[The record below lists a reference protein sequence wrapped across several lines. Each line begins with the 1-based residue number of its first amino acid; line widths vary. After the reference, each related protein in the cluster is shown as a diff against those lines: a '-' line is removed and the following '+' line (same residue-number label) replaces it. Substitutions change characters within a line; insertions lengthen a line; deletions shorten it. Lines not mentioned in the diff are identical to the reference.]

1 MARETLLIATNN
13 AHKVAEL
20 RRILGDLDVA
30 LLTPADAGIELD
42 VEETGETFEENARL
56 KARAFCAASG
66 LPSLADD
73 SGIEVDALG
82 GRPGV
87 RSARYGGDGLD
98 DAGRTQ
104 LLLDELAGVPEERRA
119 CRYRVVLVLAR
130 PDGSEEV
137 VDGSCKGRAAFAPVG
152 ENGFGYD
159 PIFYVPRFG
168 RTMAQLDPAEKD
180 AISHRGQATRR
191 MADLL
196 RERAMQGAAR

>member
-13 AHKVAEL
+13 AHKVTEL
-20 RRILGDLDVA
+20 RRILGEADVT
-30 LLTPADAGIELD
+30 LVTPADAGIELE

-87 RSARYGGDGLD
+87 RSARYGGDGLN
-98 DAGRTQ
+98 DADRTQ
-104 LLLDELAGVPEERRA
+104 LLLDELAGVPEERRT

-137 VDGSCKGRAAFAPVG
+137 VDGACEGRAAFAPVG

-159 PIFYVPRFG
+159 PVFYVPRFG

-191 MADLL
+191 MAAML
-196 RERAMQGAAR
+196 RERAPEGVSR

>member
-13 AHKVAEL
+13 AHKVTEL
-20 RRILGDLDVA
+20 RRILGALDVT
-30 LLTPADAGIELD
+30 LLTPADAGIAID
-42 VEETGETFEENARL
+42 VDETGETFEENARL

-73 SGIEVDALG
+73 SGIEVDALD

-98 DAGRTQ
+98 DTGRTR
-104 LLLDELAGVPEERRA
+104 LLLDELVDVPEEQRS

-137 VDGSCKGRAAFAPVG
+137 VDGSCEGRAAFAPEG
-152 ENGFGYD
+152 TNGFGYD
-159 PIFYVPRFG
+159 PIFFVPRFG
-168 RTMAQLDPAEKD
+168 RTMAQLSPDEKD

-191 MADLL
+191 MANLL
-196 RERAMQGAAR
+196 RERAMEGAAR

>member
-13 AHKVAEL
+13 AHKVTEL
-20 RRILGDLDVA
+20 RRILGEADVT
-30 LLTPADAGIELD
+30 LLTPADVGIELD

-73 SGIEVDALG
+73 SGIEVDVLD

-98 DAGRTQ
+98 DADRTQ
-104 LLLDELAGVPEERRA
+104 LLLDELADVPDERRT

-137 VDGSCKGRAAFAPVG
+137 VDGACEGQAAFAPVG

-168 RTMAQLDPAEKD
+168 RTMAQLDPEEKD
-180 AISHRGQATRR
+180 AISHRGQAARR

-196 RERAMQGAAR
+196 RQRALEGAAR

>member
-13 AHKVAEL
+13 AHKVTEL
-20 RRILGDLDVA
+20 RRILGKADVT
-30 LLTPADAGIELD
+30 LLTPAGTGID
-42 VEETGETFEENARL
+42 IAVDETGETFEENARL

-66 LPSLADD
+66 LPALADD

-87 RSARYGGDGLD
+87 RSARYGGNGLD
-98 DAGRTQ
+98 DADRTQ
-104 LLLDELAGVPEERRA
+104 LLLDELADVPEGQRT
-119 CRYRVVLVLAR
+119 CRYRVVLVLTR

-137 VDGSCKGRAAFAPVG
+137 VDGACEGQVAFAPVG

-159 PIFYVPRFG
+159 PVFYVPRFG

-191 MADLL
+191 MAALL
-196 RERAMQGAAR
+196 RERALEGASR

>member
-13 AHKVAEL
+13 AHKVTEL
-20 RRILGDLDVA
+20 RRILGEADVT
-30 LLTPADAGIELD
+30 LLTPADVGIELD

-73 SGIEVDALG
+73 SGIEVDALD

-98 DAGRTQ
+98 DADRTQ
-104 LLLDELAGVPEERRA
+104 LLLDELADVPDERRT

-130 PDGSEEV
+130 PDSSEEV
-137 VDGSCKGRAAFAPVG
+137 VDASCEGSAAFAPAG

-159 PIFYVPRFG
+159 PIFYVTRFG
-168 RTMAQLDPAEKD
+168 RTMAQLDPEEKD
-180 AISHRGQATRR
+180 AISHRGQAARR

-196 RERAMQGAAR
+196 RQRALEGAAR

>member
-13 AHKVAEL
+13 AHKVTEF
-20 RRILGDLDVA
+20 RRILGGGDVT
-30 LLTPADAGIELD
+30 LLTPADAGIEVD
-42 VEETGETFEENARL
+42 VEETGDTFEENARL

-73 SGIEVDALG
+73 SGIEVDALD

-98 DAGRTQ
+98 DAGRAQ
-104 LLLDELAGVPEERRA
+104 LLLSELADVPEEQRT
-119 CRYRVVLVLAR
+119 CRYRVVLILAR
-130 PDGSEEV
+130 PDGTEDV
-137 VDGSCKGRAAFAPVG
+137 AQGSCEGQAAFAPAG
-152 ENGFGYD
+152 ANGFGYD

-168 RTMAQLDPAEKD
+168 KTMAELDPADKD
-180 AISHRGQATRR
+180 ALSHRGQAARC

-196 RERAMQGAAR
+196 RERALEGATR

>member
-13 AHKVAEL
+13 AHKVTEL
-20 RRILGDLDVA
+20 RRILGEADVM
-30 LLTPADAGIELD
+30 LLTPADAGITLD
-42 VEETGETFEENARL
+42 VEETGGTFEENARL
-56 KARAFCAASG
+56 KARAFCAAGG

-98 DAGRTQ
+98 DADRTQ
-104 LLLDELAGVPEERRA
+104 LLLDELADVPEERRA

-130 PDGSEEV
+130 PDDSEDV
-137 VDGSCKGRAAFAPVG
+137 VDGACEGQVAFAPVG

-159 PIFYVPRFG
+159 PVFYVPRFG

-180 AISHRGQATRR
+180 AISHRGQAARR
-191 MADLL
+191 MAALL
-196 RERAMQGAAR
+196 RERAPEGAPR

>member
-1 MARETLLIATNN
+1 MARETLLIGTNN
-13 AHKVAEL
+13 AHKVTEL
-20 RRILGDLDVA
+20 RRILGEVDVT
-30 LLTPADAGIELD
+30 LLTPADAGIALD

-87 RSARYGGDGLD
+87 RSARYGGEGLD
-98 DAGRTQ
+98 DADRTQ
-104 LLLDELAGVPEERRA
+104 LLLDELADVPEEQRA

-137 VDGSCKGRAAFAPVG
+137 VDGACEGRAAFAPVG

>member
-1 MARETLLIATNN
+1 MAQETLLIATNN
-13 AHKVAEL
+13 AHKVTEL
-20 RRILGDLDVA
+20 RRILGEADVT
-30 LLTPADAGIELD
+30 LVTPADAGIELD

-98 DAGRTQ
+98 DTDRTQ
-104 LLLDELAGVPEERRA
+104 LLLDELADVPEERRA

-137 VDGSCKGRAAFAPVG
+137 VDGACEGRAAFAPVG

-159 PIFYVPRFG
+159 PVFYVPRFG

-191 MADLL
+191 MAAVL
-196 RERAMQGAAR
+196 RERALEGASR

>member
-13 AHKVAEL
+13 AHKVTEL
-20 RRILGDLDVA
+20 RRILGDADVT
-30 LLTPADAGIELD
+30 LVTPADAGITLD

-98 DAGRTQ
+98 DADRTQ
-104 LLLDELAGVPEERRA
+104 LLLDELADVPEERRT

-137 VDGSCKGRAAFAPVG
+137 VDASCEGRAALAPVG

-180 AISHRGQATRR
+180 AVSHRGQATRR
-191 MADLL
+191 MAALL
-196 RERAMQGAAR
+196 RERAPEGAAR

>member
-13 AHKVAEL
+13 AHKVTEL
-20 RRILGDLDVA
+20 RRILGEADVA
-30 LLTPADAGIELD
+30 LLTTADDGIALD
-42 VEETGETFEENARL
+42 DDETGETFEDNARL

-98 DAGRTQ
+98 DADRTR
-104 LLLDELAGVPEERRA
+104 LLLDELADVPEEQRA

-137 VDGSCKGRAAFAPVG
+137 VDGACEGRVAFAPVG

-180 AISHRGQATRR
+180 AVSHRGQATRR

-196 RERAMQGAAR
+196 REHAPEGAAR

>member
-1 MARETLLIATNN
+1 MAHETLLIATNN
-13 AHKVAEL
+13 AHKVTEF
-20 RRILGDLDVA
+20 RRILGGPDVT
-30 LLTPADAGIELD
+30 LLTPADAGIEVD
-42 VEETGETFEENARL
+42 VEETGATFEENARL

-98 DAGRTQ
+98 DADRVL
-104 LLLDELAGVPEERRA
+104 LLLDELADVPDEQRT
-119 CRYRVVLVLAR
+119 CRYGVVLVLVR

-137 VDGSCKGRAAFAPVG
+137 VNGACEGRAAFAPTG
-152 ENGFGYD
+152 ANGFGYD
-159 PIFYVPRFG
+159 PIFYVPRFS
-168 RTMAQLDPAEKD
+168 RTMAQLDPGEKD
-180 AISHRGQATRR
+180 AISHRGQAARR

-196 RERAMQGAAR
+196 RERALQGATR

>member
-1 MARETLLIATNN
+1 MARETLLIGTNN
-13 AHKVAEL
+13 AHKVTEL
-20 RRILGDLDVA
+20 RRILGEADVT
-30 LLTPADAGIELD
+30 LLTPADAGIEIE

-56 KARAFCAASG
+56 KARAFCVASG

-98 DAGRTQ
+98 DADRTQ
-104 LLLDELAGVPEERRA
+104 LLLDELADVPEEQRT
-119 CRYRVVLVLAR
+119 CRYCVVLVLAR
-130 PDGSEEV
+130 PDGSEV
-137 VDGSCKGRAAFAPVG
+137 IADGACEGRAAYAPVG

-180 AISHRGQATRR
+180 AISHRGQAARR
-191 MADLL
+191 MAGLL
-196 RERAMQGAAR
+196 RERALEGAAS

>member
-1 MARETLLIATNN
+1 MT
-13 AHKVAEL
+13 
-20 RRILGDLDVA
+20 

-73 SGIEVDALG
+73 SGIEVDALD

-98 DAGRTQ
+98 DADRTQ
-104 LLLDELAGVPEERRA
+104 LLLDELAGVPEEQRT

-130 PDGSEEV
+130 PDGSEDI
-137 VDGSCKGRAAFAPVG
+137 VDGFLRGPRRVRARRKERLRLRPHLLRPALRQDDGPVG
-152 ENGFGYD
+152 
-159 PIFYVPRFG
+159 PR
-168 RTMAQLDPAEKD
+168 
-180 AISHRGQATRR
+180 
-191 MADLL
+191 
-196 RERAMQGAAR
+196 